1 MRWSWSSGITSFACL
16 WCGMM
21 YCEEIRN
28 EFQCG
33 ITCLWLFFTE
43 QRFPSKSYR
52 DETDVI
58 TNHHDRPINNCC
70 SAVYKQEENS
80 SR

>member
-16 WCGMM
+16 CCGMM